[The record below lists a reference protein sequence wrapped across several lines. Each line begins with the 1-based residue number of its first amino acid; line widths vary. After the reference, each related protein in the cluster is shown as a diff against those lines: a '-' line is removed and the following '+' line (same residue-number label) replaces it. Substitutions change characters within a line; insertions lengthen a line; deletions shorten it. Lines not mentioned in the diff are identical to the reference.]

1 MTCTQSFLGGL
12 FWKWYRD
19 GWGRTS
25 NRETAWSANIYWTLA
40 MCQLYKDGFGFYVV
54 LESSMKQTPKQ
65 NVMCKKLTG
74 GNANES

>member
-25 NRETAWSANIYWTLA
+25 NRETAWSANIYWPLA
-40 MCQLYKDGFGFYVV
+40 MCQLYKDGFGFCVV
-54 LESSMKQTPKQ
+54 LRVLHEADTKTECDVQETYWGK
-65 NVMCKKLTG
+65 C
-74 GNANES
+74 